1 MPTRHIA
8 LVPESG
14 MSLSDLAR
22 VSAALQ
28 KQITRD
34 VAPTWRV
41 SATID
46 PFPSLEDVPA
56 GYWPVI
62 ITFRPIGSDAGIHID
77 KNGQPYALIE
87 MSPSWSLTA
96 SHVSIEMIT
105 DPFGSRSFPGISPRD
120 DQGDVEFRGG
130 VCDPCEH
137 PDSGYL
143 INDVLV
149 SDFCTPAFWE
159 PSSKE
164 QRSFTGAIQA
174 ALQVLPGGHL
184 CWYAPTTNTWWLR
197 RLSDGVLTDIEV
209 GVADPARG
217 TVREFICQHSLHLQ
231 STKMTLEAFD
241 ARVGPARQRALR
253 ASQSRAY
260 WLRASIDQPRG
271 TRSLELE
278 AEVRAELQAARAA
291 RQTLEQH
298 RDLEQPVL
306 PPPLPR
312 VDVPGPA
319 SSFASAAAAPRE
331 ERQTFPYG
339 SMGNGLTGNGSM
351 GNGSMGTTTSSI
363 RPTSISSM
371 PRPNGATPSRPNWP
385 ALVGVAALAATLASV
400 LVLRRGDVLTA
411 AASLGGRSS
420 LAGAASALPPPAPV
434 PLPTAVTGPVTAAG
448 TPSLNTSVDPAGSPS
463 TPRTVGANQNTL
475 ASATMS
481 PTRAAVAVDG
491 NPKAR
496 ITATHGPLRTAAT
509 VADAGAPSP
518 AATAEAMA
526 GPAASATE
534 ALPSLRA
541 QGLDVRA
548 GASAD
553 EFGGRE

>member
-14 MSLSDLAR
+14 MSISDLAR

-41 SATID
+41 SATVD

-105 DPFGSRSFPGISPRD
+105 DPFGSRSFPGISPRH

-137 PDSGYL
+137 PDSAYL

-164 QRSFTGAIQA
+164 QRSFTGAIQV

-298 RDLEQPVL
+298 REVEQPAL
-306 PPPLPR
+306 PPPLPP
-312 VDVPGPA
+312 VDVPDPP
-319 SSFASAAAAPRE
+319 SSFASRAAAPRE
-331 ERQTFPYG
+331 VRQTIPYG
-339 SMGNGLTGNGSM
+339 SIGA
-351 GNGSMGTTTSSI
+351 TTSSI
-363 RPTSISSM
+363 RPTSISST
-371 PRPNGATPSRPNWP
+371 PGPNGAATSGPNWP
-385 ALVGVAALAATLASV
+385 ALVGVVALATTLACV
-400 LVLRRGDVLTA
+400 LLLRRGDVLTA

-420 LAGAASALPPPAPV
+420 LAGAASGPPPPASA
-434 PLPTAVTGPVTAAG
+434 PLPPAVAGPVMAAG
-448 TPSLNTSVDPAGSPS
+448 KPSLQTSVDPAASPS
-463 TPRTVGANQNTL
+463 TPRTVGATHNTS
-475 ASATMS
+475 ASATIS

-491 NPKAR
+491 NAKAR
-496 ITATHGPLRTAAT
+496 INVTHLPLRTAAT
-509 VADAGAPSP
+509 VTDAGALNP
-518 AATAEAMA
+518 AATAETMA

-548 GASAD
+548 GAAAD

>member
-14 MSLSDLAR
+14 MCLSDLAR

-41 SATID
+41 SATVD

-62 ITFRPIGSDAGIHID
+62 MTFRPIGSDAGIHID
-77 KNGQPYALIE
+77 DNGQPYAMIE

-105 DPFGSRSFPGISPRD
+105 DPFGSRSFPGISPHH

-137 PDSGYL
+137 PESAYL

-164 QRSFTGAIQA
+164 PRSFTGAIQEA
-174 ALQVLPGGHL
+174 YQVLPGGHL

-231 STKMTLEAFD
+231 STKMTLDAFD
-241 ARVGPARQRALR
+241 ARVGAARQRALR

-260 WLRASIDQPRG
+260 WLRASIQQSRG
-271 TRSLELE
+271 TRPLELE
-278 AEVRAELQAARAA
+278 AEVRAELQAARGA
-291 RQTLEQH
+291 RQT
-298 RDLEQPVL
+298 L
-306 PPPLPR
+306 PPPLPWSDGSASR
-312 VDVPGPA
+312 SRSRSWTPAVPPKDV
-319 SSFASAAAAPRE
+319 
-331 ERQTFPYG
+331 RQTLRYG
-339 SMGNGLTGNGSM
+339 ATGR
-351 GNGSMGTTTSSI
+351 TPSSI
-363 RPTSISSM
+363 RPTSISA
-371 PRPNGATPSRPNWP
+371 PPPPNGV
-385 ALVGVAALAATLASV
+385 VGARTIWAAVAAVAALILAV
-400 LVLRRGDVLTA
+400 ACVFVLRKGDGLSAA
-411 AASLGGRSS
+411 AASLESGSS
-420 LAGAASALPPPAPV
+420 TSTTAPPSPV
-434 PLPTAVTGPVTAAG
+434 AMALPTAVAAPIPTGMTARVETFVDPIA
-448 TPSLNTSVDPAGSPS
+448 PAPASTSVHATSGVSAVSPNQNVAAADRVARSRPRAAPSPSWMAGAALDGGARSLPDPAVPAGSI
-463 TPRTVGANQNTL
+463 A
-475 ASATMS
+475 
-481 PTRAAVAVDG
+481 
-491 NPKAR
+491 
-496 ITATHGPLRTAAT
+496 
-509 VADAGAPSP
+509 
-518 AATAEAMA
+518 
-526 GPAASATE
+526 PAASAAP
-534 ALPSLRA
+534 ALSSPRSS
-541 QGLDVRA
+541 GSEIGA
-548 GASAD
+548 GGSVD

>member
-41 SATID
+41 SATVD

-77 KNGQPYALIE
+77 KNGQPYAIVE

-105 DPFGSRSFPGISPRD
+105 DPFGSRSFPGISPRH

-137 PDSGYL
+137 PDSAYL

-164 QRSFTGAIQA
+164 PRSFTGVIQEA
-174 ALQVLPGGHL
+174 YQVLPGGHL

-197 RLSDGVLTDIEV
+197 RLSDGILTDIEV

-231 STKMTLEAFD
+231 STKMTLDAFD

-260 WLRASIDQPRG
+260 WLRASIEQPRG
-271 TRSLELE
+271 TRPLELE
-278 AEVRAELQAARAA
+278 ADVRAELQAARAA

-298 RDLEQPVL
+298 RDLQPPRDLEQRGDLAQPTL

-312 VDVPGPA
+312 VDVPDVP
-319 SSFASAAAAPRE
+319 SSFSSGAAAPRE
-331 ERQTFPYG
+331 DRQTFPY
-339 SMGNGLTGNGSM
+339 
-351 GNGSMGTTTSSI
+351 GSMGTTTSSI
-363 RPTSISSM
+363 RPTSISST
-371 PRPNGATPSRPNWP
+371 PGPNGAAPSGPNWP
-385 ALVGVAALAATLASV
+385 ALVGVVALAATLAGV
-400 LVLRRGDVLTA
+400 VVLRRGDVLTA

-420 LAGAASALPPPAPV
+420 LAGAVSALPPPAPV
-434 PLPTAVTGPVTAAG
+434 PLPTAVAGPLTAAG
-448 TPSLNTSVDPAGSPS
+448 TMQTSLDPAGSPS
-463 TPRTVGANQNTL
+463 TPRTVGAIHNTS
-475 ASATMS
+475 ASATIS
-481 PTRAAVAVDG
+481 PTRAAVAMDG
-491 NPKAR
+491 TAKAR
-496 ITATHGPLRTAAT
+496 MNMTHVPLRTAAA
-509 VADAGAPSP
+509 VMDAGAPNP
-518 AATAEAMA
+518 AATAETMA

-534 ALPSLRA
+534 APSLRA
-541 QGLDVRA
+541 QGLDVRT
-548 GASAD
+548 GAAAD